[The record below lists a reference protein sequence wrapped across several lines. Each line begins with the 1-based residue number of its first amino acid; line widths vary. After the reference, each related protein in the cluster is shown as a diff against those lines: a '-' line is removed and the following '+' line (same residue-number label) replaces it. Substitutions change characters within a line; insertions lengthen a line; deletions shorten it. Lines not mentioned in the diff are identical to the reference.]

1 MATIIHTTDPEFVA
15 KSEHNFFDRFFLQYI
30 IDVRDLPFIHLC
42 LKMVFFIFP
51 FVTVLYNPTLF
62 NWWLAAIYLVVIIG
76 YFLGPFILMLHNTSH
91 RPLFKSDYKVLN
103 NFIPWVL
110 GPFMGESPETYFAHH
125 MGMHHVE
132 NNMENDLSST
142 LKYNRDNVLHFHRYF
157 FEFFFAGL
165 IELFLYFTKRNRTQ
179 IRNWMTF
186 GEFTYGVF
194 VLILLYINWQAT
206 LVVFVIPFI
215 VARYGMMAGNWAQ
228 HSFVDAADPENNYK
242 NSITCINAVY
252 NQKCF
257 NDGYH
262 IGHHLKANRHWT
274 DLPRDFRENIEKYA
288 SNKAIVFRKLDFFS
302 IWFFLMIKN
311 YNVLANHYVQLDE
324 SNPLSKE
331 EIIALLKQR
340 TRRVLT
346 QAQ

>member
-194 VLILLYINWQAT
+194 VLILFFINWQAT

-228 HSFVDAADPENNYK
+228 HSFVDATDPENNYK

-346 QAQ
+346 QAR

>member
-194 VLILLYINWQAT
+194 VLCLLFINWQAT

-274 DLPRDFRENIEKYA
+274 DLPRDFRDNIEKYA

-340 TRRVLT
+340 TRRVLP
-346 QAQ
+346 QSQ